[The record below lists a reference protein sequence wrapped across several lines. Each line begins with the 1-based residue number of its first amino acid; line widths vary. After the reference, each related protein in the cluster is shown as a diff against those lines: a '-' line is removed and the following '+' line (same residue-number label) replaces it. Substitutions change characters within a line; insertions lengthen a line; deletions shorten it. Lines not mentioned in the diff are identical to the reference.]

1 MENICKY
8 KYEDYLDYM
17 SRYDNG
23 SGFEWIT
30 LNSQGWTKL
39 IHDMLDERI
48 LADFNLS
55 PVKERCWAR
64 AYDNGRRPVIS
75 MFPVNDMYATFEWG
89 WNFEYIPRIS
99 GNKCVWARTDKSIYA
114 HTFRLSDG
122 FINGGKT
129 EGYKESVFGRMS
141 FKKPE
146 EFGRI
151 VEEIDRAY
159 RYVNKDIKAYFEKT
173 STDTGM
179 LTELETIYEHKYYK
193 FLHPENLLVKACLE
207 NRMGMIEKAREE
219 FEEVT
224 FRSDQLKE
232 EYRKKIGW
240 SNEKVN
246 SALQNKKL
254 GQMKK

>member
-8 KYEDYLDYM
+8 RHEDYLDYM
-17 SRYDNG
+17 NRYDNG
-23 SGFEWIT
+23 SGYEWIT

-55 PVKERCWAR
+55 PVKERCWAG

-114 HTFRLSDG
+114 HTFRLSDE

-129 EGYKESVFGRMS
+129 EGHRESVFGRKN
-141 FKKPE
+141 FKRPE
-146 EFGRI
+146 EFDVI
-151 VEEIDRAY
+151 VEEIDHAY
-159 RYVNKDIKAYFEKT
+159 EFVKHDIKAYFEKT
-173 STDTGM
+173 SKDSGM
-179 LTELETIYEHKYYK
+179 LSELESICDHKYYK
-193 FLHPENLLVKACLE
+193 FLHPENLPVKACLE

-224 FRSDQLKE
+224 FRSDKLKE
-232 EYRKKIGW
+232 EYRKKIG
-240 SNEKVN
+240 
-246 SALQNKKL
+246 LC
-254 GQMKK
+254 